1 MIKLSIK
8 EKMFPDRVIISDLNI
23 SIQKNEFVVITGASG
38 AGKSTLLNIIG
49 LIDTSYHGR
58 YILDGVD
65 VSGIDYKRQLY
76 LRGSYFGYIF
86 QDSLINEKQTI
97 RRNLLSVIELKKQKE
112 YNCVILNELEKTG
125 LHGISPETSAAL
137 LSGGEKQRV
146 ALARALLRKPKIL
159 LADEPTA
166 SLDNDNKIKI
176 MDILLDYHNHGGTV
190 IMVTHDTNLI
200 TNDMR
205 IISF

>member
-1 MIKLSIK
+1 MIKLSIE
-8 EKMFPDRVIISDLNI
+8 EKMFPDRVIISDFNI
-23 SIQKNEFVVITGASG
+23 SIQKNEFVVITGVSG

>member
-1 MIKLSIK
+1 MIKLSIE
-8 EKMFPDRVIISDLNI
+8 EKMFPDRVIISDFNI

-76 LRGSYFGYIF
+76 LRGGYFGYIF

-97 RRNLLSVIELKKQKE
+97 LRNLLSVIELKKQKE
-112 YNCVILNELEKTG
+112 YHCVILNELEKTG
-125 LHGISPETSAAL
+125 
-137 LSGGEKQRV
+137 
-146 ALARALLRKPKIL
+146 
-159 LADEPTA
+159 
-166 SLDNDNKIKI
+166 
-176 MDILLDYHNHGGTV
+176 
-190 IMVTHDTNLI
+190 
-200 TNDMR
+200 
-205 IISF
+205 

>member
-1 MIKLSIK
+1 MIKLSIE
-8 EKMFPDRVIISDLNI
+8 EKMFPDRVIISDFNI

-97 RRNLLSVIELKKQKE
+97 LRNLLSVIELKKQKE
-112 YNCVILNELEKTG
+112 YHSVILNELEKTG

-159 LADEPTA
+159 
-166 SLDNDNKIKI
+166 
-176 MDILLDYHNHGGTV
+176 
-190 IMVTHDTNLI
+190 
-200 TNDMR
+200 
-205 IISF
+205 